1 MFQSLWKACGIFEV
15 FPHEAAQRPPGRL
28 PMSGAYIV
36 SCWKRAICRRT
47 IASTLRS
54 RLPRK
59 SRQPLRFAQIAVNS
73 CSARRPRR
81 RDFRRS
87 NQPFFRTQVAAAI
100 ADTELGELRD
110 CGSPD
115 PCQRMRFSRSKLDKV
130 GEQTRGLR
138 FTEASQD
145 WVETAPRDET
155 SITAPV
161 QSESSYFCR
170 ELILAFAPTEATRP
184 KRVEDPRPSRVRL
197 STSNLSQKMRND
209 KEHRCEI
216 AQK

>member
-1 MFQSLWKACGIFEV
+1 
-15 FPHEAAQRPPGRL
+15 
-28 PMSGAYIV
+28 MSGAYIV

-73 CSARRPRR
+73 CSGRRPRR

-130 GEQTRGLR
+130 GEQTRGLE

-145 WVETAPRDET
+145 WVETAPRDEI
-155 SITAPV
+155 SMAPSFSRNQGTFVGGLPPLFLRQNRRCRREWKTRDPKTFNV
-161 QSESSYFCR
+161 QPF
-170 ELILAFAPTEATRP
+170 P
-184 KRVEDPRPSRVRL
+184 
-197 STSNLSQKMRND
+197 KMRND
-209 KEHRCEI
+209 KEHR
-216 AQK
+216 